1 MAEVETKT
9 TEVEEKEQEKETKT
23 TDVQTEK
30 KEQSVDV
37 EKVKSDAVADL
48 LKTLGV
54 EDSYALKSI
63 VSKAKE
69 EEDKNKTDLEKS
81 NDALSVATKELAE
94 ERKSRIKA
102 EAGLVAVK
110 LGAKPEL
117 VDDLIV
123 VAMSKVTK
131 DKDINTVIAEIKDS
145 TNGKIYFV
153 SDNEKEEK
161 KQKEQKTTVTRKRVS
176 KTKEET
182 NDNETKS
189 KYAGTMAE
197 RLLANRKPVKSHYFK

>member
-1 MAEVETKT
+1 MAETKT
-9 TEVEEKEQEKETKT
+9 TEVEEQKHEKETST
-23 TDVQTEK
+23 TDVNTEK
-30 KEQSVDV
+30 KEQDIDV

-54 EDSYALKSI
+54 EDSEALKSI
-63 VSKAKE
+63 VTKAKE
-69 EEDKNKTDLEKS
+69 EENKNKTDLEKS
-81 NDALSVATKELAE
+81 NDALSVVTKELAE
-94 ERKSRIKA
+94 ERKERIKA
-102 EAGLVAVK
+102 EAGLIAVK

-123 VAMSKVTK
+123 IAMSKVTK
-131 DKDINTVIAEIKDS
+131 DKDINTVIAEMKDS
-145 TNGKIYFV
+145 TNGKVYFV
-153 SDNEKEEK
+153 TDEEKKEEK

-182 NDNETKS
+182 DDNETKS

>member
-1 MAEVETKT
+1 MEETKT
-9 TEVEEKEQEKETKT
+9 TEVEEQKHEKETST

-30 KEQSVDV
+30 KEQNIDV

-54 EDSYALKSI
+54 EDSEALKSI
-63 VSKAKE
+63 VTKVKE
-69 EEDKNKTDLEKS
+69 EENKNKTDLQKS

-94 ERKSRIKA
+94 ERKERIKA
-102 EAGLVAVK
+102 EAGLIAVK

-123 VAMSKVTK
+123 IAMSKVTK
-131 DKDINTVIAEIKDS
+131 DKDVNTVIAEMKDS
-145 TNGKIYFV
+145 TNGKVYFV
-153 SDNEKEEK
+153 SDEEKEEN

-182 NDNETKS
+182 DDNETKS

>member
-1 MAEVETKT
+1 MAETKT
-9 TEVEEKEQEKETKT
+9 TEVEEQKYEKETST

-30 KEQSVDV
+30 KEQNIDV

-54 EDSYALKSI
+54 EDSEALKSI
-63 VSKAKE
+63 VTKAKE
-69 EEDKNKTDLEKS
+69 EENKNKTDLQKS

-94 ERKSRIKA
+94 ERKERIKA
-102 EAGLVAVK
+102 EAGLIAVK

-123 VAMSKVTK
+123 IAMSKVTK
-131 DKDINTVIAEIKDS
+131 DKDVNTVIAEMKDS

-153 SDNEKEEK
+153 SDEEKEEN

-176 KTKEET
+176 RTKEET
-182 NDNETKS
+182 DDNETKS